1 MNYSKYGG
9 INEMTIEVYKKRHL
23 ARYILT
29 HAVIAGGMVLIGIAL
44 NAGWDMV
51 MDILRSAR

>member
-1 MNYSKYGG
+1 
-9 INEMTIEVYKKRHL
+9 MTIEVYKKRHL

-29 HAVIAGGMVLIGIAL
+29 HAVIACGMVLIGIVL

>member
-1 MNYSKYGG
+1 
-9 INEMTIEVYKKRHL
+9 MTIEVYRKRHL

-29 HAVIAGGMVLIGIAL
+29 HAVIAGGLVLTGILL

-51 MDILRSAR
+51 MGILRSAR